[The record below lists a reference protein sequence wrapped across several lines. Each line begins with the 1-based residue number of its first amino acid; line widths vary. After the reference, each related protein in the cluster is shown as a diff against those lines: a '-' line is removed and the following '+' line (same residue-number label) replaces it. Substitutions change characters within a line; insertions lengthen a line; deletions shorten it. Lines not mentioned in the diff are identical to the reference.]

1 MDNEKVKTE
10 KPQVK
15 KRPLRMVGTN
25 SRGFDFSGMDLQG
38 ANLSFSNL
46 SDANFNDANLR
57 GARVRMANLSRAT
70 FRDADLTD
78 VDFAFSNLT
87 DADLTDAKLDGA
99 NLSFVNKSNS
109 FQWSDFKLMTLIQSQ
124 SWLGLTVA
132 MLFGAIFV
140 YGISGIVYFTN
151 QIVTNSDP
159 LVMQFNQFVVVLNLL
174 TGLLTVLFTNWI
186 MPWIDQCSGTPGRK
200 HLMLTGLVTL
210 AYLIFANGIY
220 SLWAEGIINQL
231 NLRSEGLGDAQ
242 DSAPWYIYTL
252 GPIGVANLFY
262 YLSRQGRQLS
272 RKISEQEYQLLNLE
286 KLKTRAELSALQAKI
301 NPHFLYNSLN
311 SIASLVH
318 GDPEKA
324 EEMTVLL
331 SKLFRYTTGRSN
343 DDYFDTIENELEMV
357 RTYLQIEQV
366 RFGDRLQFEVQVG
379 VPALSELTIPKFL
392 LQPIVENAVKHGISK
407 LPEQGKICIHIFEEE
422 NKLNLCVLDN
432 GPAFQESLSSG
443 YGLRSIREKLQL
455 LYQADASVQ
464 MRNEPT
470 KQVCIQIKKERLLE
484 RMAEVAT
491 K

>member
-1 MDNEKVKTE
+1 
-10 KPQVK
+10 
-15 KRPLRMVGTN
+15 MVGTN
-25 SRGFDFSGMDLQG
+25 SRGFDFSGMDLQD

-46 SDANFNDANLR
+46 SDTNFNDANLR
-57 GARVRMANLSRAT
+57 GARIRGANLSRAT

-78 VDFAFSNLT
+78 VDFSFSNLT
-87 DADLTDAKLDGA
+87 DADLTDAKLDGV
-99 NLSFVNKSNS
+99 NLSFSNKSAS
-109 FQWSDFKLMTLIQSQ
+109 FQWSDLKLVTLIQSQ

-151 QIVTNSDP
+151 LITTASDP
-159 LVMQFNQFVVVLNLL
+159 LMTQLNQFVVLQNLL
-174 TGLLTVLFTNWI
+174 TGLLTVLLTNWAIPWLDRIPGDPWKRHLILTI
-186 MPWIDQCSGTPGRK
+186 MVVIGYMVFAITIYFVWGR
-200 HLMLTGLVTL
+200 
-210 AYLIFANGIY
+210 
-220 SLWAEGIINQL
+220 GIIEQL
-231 NLRSEGLGDAQ
+231 NLRADGLGDAQ
-242 DSAPWYIYTL
+242 DTAPWYIYAL
-252 GPIGVANLFY
+252 GPVGLANLFY

-318 GDPEKA
+318 GDPGKA

-343 DDYFDTIENELEMV
+343 DDYFDTIDNELEMV

-366 RFGDRLQFEVQVG
+366 RFGDRLQFEVQVDD
-379 VPALSELTIPKFL
+379 PTLSELTIPKFL

-407 LPEQGKICIHIFEEE
+407 LPEQGKIRIRIFEQE
-422 NKLNLCVLDN
+422 NRLNLCVLDN
-432 GPAFQESLSSG
+432 GPVFQESLSSG